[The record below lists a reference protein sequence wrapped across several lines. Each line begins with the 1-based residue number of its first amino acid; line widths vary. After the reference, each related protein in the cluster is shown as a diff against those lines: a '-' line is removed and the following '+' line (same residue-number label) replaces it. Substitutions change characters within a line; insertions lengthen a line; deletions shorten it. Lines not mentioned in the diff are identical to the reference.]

1 MLSAMTQMADSGRAR
16 PSFASGGRR
25 AELRRAA
32 LFLAVGGLGLAADAA
47 IFSALQGLDAS
58 RPAARAA
65 SLACATIVTF
75 ALNRRYTFAATARRG
90 GGDLAR
96 YAAVTL
102 LAQGFSY
109 ALFLALSAAAPALP
123 ALAAL
128 VAAAAA
134 ATLLSFTGQRFFTF
148 RGA

>member
-1 MLSAMTQMADSGRAR
+1 MLSGMTQMADSGRAR

-25 AELRRAA
+25 AELHRAA

-58 RPAARAA
+58 RPVARAA
-65 SLACATIVTF
+65 SLACATLVTF
-75 ALNRRYTFAATARRG
+75 ALNRRYTFAATARR
-90 GGDLAR
+90 GDLAR